1 MALIDLGKLKFQ
13 WQGTYE
19 TTTAYETDDV
29 VFHAGSTYVA
39 TADILATNTIVP
51 PSHDD
56 FDEMT
61 QGLNYREAWNST
73 ATYFLYDIVTHES
86 AVYLANQ
93 AVAANNEPSNASAL
107 WSLLLPAPAGDVLT
121 TSGDMLVRDNQNNNS
136 RLAVGAVG
144 ATLQIVENPR
154 HTFEKAFTYSVGT
167 ADPATAILTDDDDA
181 TNIIGTNAANATINL
196 STGRTYTIAFPA
208 TSQTY
213 SVKDP
218 ANASYS
224 VSGSGGRV
232 VTSPVSVTTTATEGG
247 SLSLTVTDTT
257 PTSLEI
263 RNEGSGADVAT
274 INITTLTL
282 IPSFSGAAVAKG
294 ESNLGSRCANDY
306 RNTQTAGILAIQQ
319 HAEYGRGGVG
329 GNTPG
334 ETGYQVSSVVA
345 ENGKTYSWGRI
356 MGTVSTG
363 STYGAE
369 AVGAYINASTTVN
382 EVYTA
387 QMALPQYFRAAIA
400 GNADDEQFL
409 SDLNGNNLGYTIF
422 DTPKI
427 IQQYRVKDQNIVLT
441 ENGMLFKAGYGTSN
455 GSDGRGGVLAG
466 NYALKNIA
474 AFAQDGT
481 TELVGANRPKFRQ
494 FTYSGKDYGT
504 ITAAAASATLGNLM
518 AVSTAGEV
526 FVMGLNNSGQLGQ
539 GDTTANYFFRRIDP
553 ASFSDQTI
561 VSVFNFGHHG
571 NTSCYAISSI
581 GRLWG
586 WGLNSSGQLGN
597 NSVTNSSTPID
608 MTGVTGS
615 NIEDLQITHVMG
627 NSFGWSAYAKL
638 YILTTAGTVF
648 FLGNTEEFG
657 ANNGTVS
664 TSTAGTDVTL
674 PVQLADAATTIN
686 SNNQQ
691 VVSMWMSSSRRP
703 TQWFITN
710 GGTDANI
717 RMYSCGYN
725 GTNQQGTAN
734 STTSGANASTASN
747 WNLAECVFRTGD
759 DDASC
764 VTRENVGTLVKVGD
778 PCIVY
783 AGKGV
788 YNTGATA
795 YHFMLDDNGQL
806 WQSGN
811 FGAYNPSIYT
821 ENDNPVDFEGT
832 AQHTRGWRAVNT
844 QPEPFVSVMTGRGA
858 TNAEDWVCIGASGNV
873 YYGGHSASEGSVQS
887 NNGFHLKALNL

>member
-13 WQGTYE
+13 WQGTYA

-61 QGLNYREAWNST
+61 QGLNYRAAWNST
-73 ATYFLYDIVTHES
+73 ATYLLYDIVTHAS
-86 AVYLANQ
+86 ALYLANQ
-93 AVAANNEPSNASAL
+93 AVAANNEPSNTSAL
-107 WSLLLPAPAGDVLT
+107 WNLLLPAPANDVLT
-121 TSGDMLVRDNQNNNS
+121 ASGDMLVRDNENNNS

-196 STGRTYTIAFPA
+196 STGRTYTITFPA

-213 SVKDP
+213 SIKDP
-218 ANASYS
+218 ANASYAI
-224 VSGSGGRV
+224 SGSGGRV
-232 VTSPVSVTTTATEGG
+232 VTNPVSVTTTATVGG

-257 PTSLEI
+257 PTSLVI

-306 RNTQTAGILAIQQ
+306 RNTQTADILAIQQ

-334 ETGYQVSSVVA
+334 ETGYMVSSVVA
-345 ENGKTYSWGRI
+345 QNGKTYSWGRF
-356 MGTVSTG
+356 MATVSTG

-369 AVGAYINASTTVN
+369 AAGVSINASTLVN

-387 QMALPQYFRAAIA
+387 QMVLPQYFRAAIA
-400 GNADDEQFL
+400 GNTADAKFL
-409 SDLNGNNLGYTIF
+409 TDLNDNNLGYTIF

-427 IQQYRVKDQNIVLT
+427 IQQYRIKDQNIVLT

-455 GSDGRGGVLAG
+455 GSDGRGGVLAA

-474 AFAQDGT
+474 AFDQDGT
-481 TELVGANRPKFRQ
+481 TELVGANRPKFSQ

-504 ITAAAASATLGNLM
+504 VTTAASSATVGNLM
-518 AVSTAGEV
+518 AVSTDGEV
-526 FVMGLNNSGQLGQ
+526 FIMGFNNSGQLGQ
-539 GDTTANYFFRRIDP
+539 GDTTANYFFRRIAP
-553 ASFSDQTI
+553 ASFGSQTI
-561 VSVFNFGHHG
+561 VSVFSFGHAG
-571 NTSCYAISSI
+571 STSCYAISST

-627 NSFGWSAYAKL
+627 NSFGWSSHAKL

-648 FLGNTEEFG
+648 FLGNREEFG
-657 ANNGTVS
+657 ANNGVYSS
-664 TSTAGTDVTL
+664 TSVDATL
-674 PVQLADAATTIN
+674 PVELDDASTTIN

-691 VVSMWMSSSRRP
+691 VVSMWMGSSRRP

-725 GTNQQGTAN
+725 ATNQQGTAN
-734 STTSGANASTASN
+734 STTSGASASVESA

-783 AGKGV
+783 AGRGT
-788 YNTGATA
+788 YNAGATA

-811 FGAYNPSIYT
+811 FQGYNPSVYI
-821 ENDNPVDFEGT
+821 ENDDPVDFEGT
-832 AQHTRGWRAVNT
+832 AMHTRGWRAVNT
-844 QPEPFVSVMTGRGA
+844 QPEPFVSVMTGRGT
-858 TNAEDWVCIGASGNV
+858 TNQEDWVCIGASGNV
-873 YYGGHSASEGSVQS
+873 YYGGHSSAEGSV
-887 NNGFHLKALNL
+887 NNTNGFHLKALNL